1 MNSHALPLTQNTHTT
16 ASDQDLLNQFY
27 ESRDNAWLG
36 LLLQKY
42 TLLLY
47 GVSMKYL
54 KNPEEAKDAVQQIFL
69 KAIVELNKYPVT
81 YFSSWIYMIARNY
94 CLMQLRNQ
102 HKKMTLP
109 PSEQLAD
116 PGENSFAELFEKET
130 TIRKLESAML
140 QLNPEQQKCVQLFYL
155 QKKSYQEIVDITG
168 YTILKVKSYI
178 QNGKRNLRLLMDK
191 HTGR

>member
-1 MNSHALPLTQNTHTT
+1 MNSQLLPLIQNAHTP

-102 HKKMTLP
+102 HRKTILP

-116 PGENSFAELFEKET
+116 PGESSFSELFEKET

-140 QLNPEQQKCVQLFYL
+140 QLNPEQQQCVQLFYL

-168 YTILKVKSYI
+168 YTLLKVKSYI
-178 QNGKRNLRLLMDK
+178 QNGKRNLRLLMEK
-191 HTGR
+191 NAAR